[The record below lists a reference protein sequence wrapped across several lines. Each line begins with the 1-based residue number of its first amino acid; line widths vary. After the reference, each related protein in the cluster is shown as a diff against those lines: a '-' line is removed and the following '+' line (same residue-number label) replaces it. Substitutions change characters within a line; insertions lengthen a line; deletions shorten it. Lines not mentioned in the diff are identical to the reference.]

1 MRTGRP
7 THSSS
12 RSQTF
17 PPSWHHLH
25 ENYPRR
31 TVLYTVA
38 IAIFLLADLILIA
51 KHLQYL
57 REQPKR
63 LASMDQA
70 DLLRTESV
78 EQTERNLAERR
89 MLLGRRQAMLARG
102 PHLSIDCSRGV
113 MYLQHDRAIL
123 REMPVRLG
131 SALTAATPDG
141 SLQVPLK
148 RSRRILAGENGQ
160 VTAPA
165 APLPGT
171 AAAPEGAA
179 AAAGSDPLPV
189 FLEGGIAIY
198 PLPEDGALSGGR
210 YPPDAI
216 EVARSDLE
224 AIRET
229 LHPGMRVYFY

>member
-38 IAIFLLADLILIA
+38 IALFLLADLILIA

-57 REQPKR
+57 REQPKL

-70 DLLRTESV
+70 DLLRVESM
-78 EQTERNLAERR
+78 EQAERNLAERR
-89 MLLGRRQAMLARG
+89 MLLGRREAVLARG

-113 MYLQHDRAIL
+113 MYLQHDRAVL

-141 SLQVPLK
+141 SLLVPLR
-148 RSRRILAGENGQ
+148 RSRRILAGGI
-160 VTAPA
+160 VTVAAPA
-165 APLPGT
+165 APLPNGAT
-171 AAAPEGAA
+171 GPEGAA
-179 AAAGSDPLPV
+179 ASADPLPV
-189 FLEGGIAIY
+189 LLEGGVAIY
-198 PLPEDGALSGGR
+198 PMPEDGSLSGGQ
-210 YPPDAI
+210 YPPNAI
-216 EVARSDLE
+216 QVARSDLE